1 MRPDQIALQ
10 LWTVRDLAA
19 TDLRGTLTAVAAAGY
34 RAVELAGLADTAT
47 DDLVRL
53 LGEAALAPVAA
64 HVGIDRLRAD
74 LDAEV
79 DRYVALGCDRVIVP
93 WLPEEE
99 RRTAA
104 DVRRFASELNGI
116 SRRVAGG
123 GIRLGYHNHAF
134 EFAPLDGTTAWDVL
148 LGELAPDVD
157 LELDVFWASVGE
169 RDPITVIRDGGARIR
184 LLHMKDRAPGP
195 EPRDAPAG
203 EGVIDFTGV
212 VAAGRD
218 AGVEWYV
225 AEQDE
230 PGDALADI
238 ARAYANLRE
247 LASTV

>member
-1 MRPDQIALQ
+1 MREDQIALQ
-10 LWTVRDLAA
+10 LWTVRDHTAR
-19 TDLRGTLTAVAAAGY
+19 DLPGTLTAVAAAGY
-34 RAVELAGLADTAT
+34 RSVELAGLADTPT
-47 DDLVRL
+47 DDLARL
-53 LGEAALAPVAA
+53 LSEAGLRPVAA

-74 LDAEV
+74 LEAEA
-79 DRYVALGCDRVIVP
+79 DRHVALGCHRVIVP
-93 WLPEEE
+93 WLTEEE
-99 RRTAA
+99 RRTAD
-104 DVRRFASELNGI
+104 DVRRFASEMNDI
-116 SRRVAGG
+116 SRMLAAR

-148 LGELAPDVD
+148 LAELAPEVD

-169 RDPITVIRDGGARIR
+169 RDPITVIRDGGSRIR

-203 EGVIDFTGV
+203 TGV
-212 VAAGRD
+212 LDFAGIIAAGRD
-218 AGVEWYV
+218 AEVDWYV

-230 PGDALADI
+230 PGDALTDI